1 MRAILVDP
9 VQRTIALTEAHFDGR
24 FVGDCFASY
33 PRMAARFPNGD
44 VLLTAPT
51 DATEAFSIGGSK
63 AVVGPALLVGRRNV
77 FGEHALAGFSQSVFT
92 EDFVMIPAAKH
103 REEDRLAGER
113 AEADSR
119 CAPEVETIATTPG
132 AGRLPGS
139 GRVRDGAMVAPAEAF
154 R

>member
-1 MRAILVDP
+1 LRCAFIAIFVPLN
-9 VQRTIALTEAHFDGR
+9 RNEAVKPSRRRCKRPHDRDDHELDINTLYGCPEADYESN
-24 FVGDCFASY
+24 VGEQ
-33 PRMAARFPNGD
+33 
-44 VLLTAPT
+44 LLI
-51 DATEAFSIGGSK
+51 E
-63 AVVGPALLVGRRNV
+63 
-77 FGEHALAGFSQSVFT
+77 ALAGFSQSVFT

>member
-9 VQRTIALTEAHFDGR
+9 VQRTIARTEAHFDGR

-77 FGEHALAGFSQSVFT
+77 FGEHAPARTSLDNLRSMIRWTSV
-92 EDFVMIPAAKH
+92 EKIEPLPPARSDDA
-103 REEDRLAGER
+103 A
-113 AEADSR
+113 APCAVTACVR
-119 CAPEVETIATTPG
+119 CRP
-132 AGRLPGS
+132 
-139 GRVRDGAMVAPAEAF
+139 
-154 R
+154 